1 MALSSRVPAED
12 LNSRILVLPN
22 APGTEADP
30 IPPSGAGV
38 NFRSIFA
45 TIRGNLRIIVAT
57 FIITMALAVAVTLL
71 QTPRYTA
78 VSTIQINNSSSRVLN
93 DKDEQQDGDAISS
106 TDTD

>member
-30 IPPSGAGV
+30 IPQNGAGV
-38 NFRSIFA
+38 NFRSFFA
-45 TIRGNLRIIVAT
+45 AIRANRRFIVAT
-57 FIITMALAVAVTLL
+57 FIITRALAVAITLL

-78 VSTIQINNSSSRVLN
+78 VPTIQINISSSRVLN
-93 DKDEQQDGDAISS
+93 AKNEQ
-106 TDTD
+106 